1 MQKQTQEERE
11 LAQLIVESLDLED
24 VSPEDIEPD
33 ESLFSGSLGLDSIDA
48 LELALSITQKYSIQM
63 KADDDNMQQVFDT
76 LRTLSAFVQKKLA

>member
-1 MQKQTQEERE
+1 MQKQTEEERE

-33 ESLFSGSLGLDSIDA
+33 DSLFSGSLGLDSIDA

>member
-1 MQKQTQEERE
+1 MQKQTEEERE

-63 KADDDNMQQVFDT
+63 KADDDNMQHVFDT

>member
-1 MQKQTQEERE
+1 MQKQTAEERE

-24 VSPEDIEPD
+24 VSPGDIEPD

>member
-1 MQKQTQEERE
+1 MQKQTEEERE

>member
-1 MQKQTQEERE
+1 MQKQTDQERE

>member
-1 MQKQTQEERE
+1 MQKQKQEERE

-33 ESLFSGSLGLDSIDA
+33 ESLFSGALGLDSIDA

-76 LRTLSAFVQKKLA
+76 LRTLNAFVQKKLA

>member
-1 MQKQTQEERE
+1 MQKQTEEERE

-24 VSPEDIEPD
+24 VSPEEIEPD

-63 KADDDNMQQVFDT
+63 KADEDNMQQVFDT

>member
-1 MQKQTQEERE
+1 MQKQTEEERE

-63 KADDDNMQQVFDT
+63 KADEDNMQQVFDT

>member
-1 MQKQTQEERE
+1 MQKQTEEERE

-33 ESLFSGSLGLDSIDA
+33 ESLFSGSLDLDSIDA

-63 KADDDNMQQVFDT
+63 KADDDNMQKVFDT